1 MNQFKVEARGG
12 ELLPVTQQE
21 GTDTVVFHLISYGEP
36 DEQGE
41 KPVLDI
47 KEQRVTVPKVPW
59 TLLSAWRWTVEEVL
73 DGALVHTLWPNDLI
87 GPLKSAAALKRAS
100 SITDYY
106 AAMSVFTR
114 LGRWGAGGRAEEIRQ
129 VYSGIPII

>member
-1 MNQFKVEARGG
+1 MAPGDRLPRTGLLLVNLGTPDAPRAPEVRRYLRQFLNDPRVIDIPAIARW
-12 ELLPVTQQE
+12 LLVNAIILP
-21 GTDTVVFHLISYGEP
+21 FRP
-36 DEQGE
+36 
-41 KPVLDI
+41 
-47 KEQRVTVPKVPW
+47 R
-59 TLLSAWRWTVEEVL
+59 
-73 DGALVHTLWPNDLI
+73 
-87 GPLKSAAALKRAS
+87 KSAAALKRAS